1 MGRGIVKGERWEPK
15 HWART
20 RIRILSRDGYVCG
33 ICGRDGA
40 NSVDHIVPRIRGGS
54 HNDDNLRA
62 AHAICN
68 SQLGGRTRRKMSVV
82 RADTTRWPS
91 PGRFF

>member
-1 MGRGIVKGERWEPK
+1 MKGERWEPK

-20 RIRILSRDGYVCG
+20 RIRILARDGYVCG

-40 NSVDHIVPRIRGGS
+40 NSVDHIVARVHGGS
-54 HNDDNLRA
+54 HDDSNLRA

-68 SQLGGRTRRKMSVV
+68 SAMGGRTRRKMSVV
-82 RADTTRWPS
+82 RADTTRWPR
-91 PGRFF
+91 RFF